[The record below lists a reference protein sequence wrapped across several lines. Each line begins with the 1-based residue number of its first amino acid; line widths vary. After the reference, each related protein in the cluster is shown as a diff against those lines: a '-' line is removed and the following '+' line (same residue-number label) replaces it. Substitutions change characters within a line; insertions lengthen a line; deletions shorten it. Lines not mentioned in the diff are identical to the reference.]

1 MLSSLTNQHSVFF
14 FSVISQGKGSWFS
27 LRPASNVICWVN
39 ALITVDK
46 VRLPT
51 SHPTLTSGAAFMFIL
66 SWWIYA
72 SCYFVIVF
80 IFQEVSRNIGNFL
93 PKGGETGWP
102 LVCCFPVWQHLV
114 TLLTGILVINLKKEL
129 LKCHV
134 STNSFWYFGQ
144 VVILVKRLFTGFE

>member
-1 MLSSLTNQHSVFF
+1 MCNLHRCYMFCTGVTLFALVLHLNCTALSQSESSNFF
-14 FSVISQGKGSWFS
+14 MYIIIQEKGSWFS

-46 VRLPT
+46 VRVPT
-51 SHPTLTSGAAFMFIL
+51 SHPTLTSGAACVFIL

-114 TLLTGILVINLKKEL
+114 TLLTA
-129 LKCHV
+129 
-134 STNSFWYFGQ
+134 FWS
-144 VVILVKRLFTGFE
+144 